1 MSGDTQ
7 TCQIQ
12 LLPLG
17 KTLVLPRGA
26 ALRESLFEY
35 GVEFP
40 CGGRGRCKGCRLRV
54 LAGGIPI
61 TSDDRQR
68 LSPEELEAGWRL
80 ACRAVVANDVTLEI
94 AQWETAILEDQSQ
107 LPFQPRPGL
116 GVAVDLGTTTLAV
129 QLLDLATGNVLA
141 VATAMN
147 GQAVHGADVMSRI
160 HFAVHENGAARL
172 RDLIRRQIGDMIAG
186 LLREAMRE
194 EAVVEVVLVGN
205 TAMHHLFCDRSVLPL
220 AQAPFESDE
229 MEEGRFTGADLGWAV
244 VADAEV
250 RFLPGMGGFVGSDVL
265 AGVLATGLAGTNTLG
280 SLIDLGTNGEIVV
293 TDGARVLCASTA
305 AGPAFE
311 GARISMGMRAS
322 TGAISEVTVKDEALA
337 CRVLGGG
344 EPRGICGSGLVDA
357 VACGLDLGWITPSG
371 RPASG
376 RALPLAGSV
385 QLAPADIRELQ
396 LAKGAITAGLRLMV
410 EQLGSTLD
418 ASERIHLAGAFG
430 NYISRANARRIGL
443 LPFPPERVEPAG
455 NTALLGAKMVL
466 LRTVDFG
473 ACWNDLRPR
482 VEHVP
487 LNEDPRFH
495 EVYVGEMGF
504 PAAD

>member
-1 MSGDTQ
+1 MSGSTV
-7 TCQIQ
+7 Q

-17 KTLVLPRGA
+17 RTLVLPQGA
-26 ALRESLFEY
+26 ALREALFEF

-54 LAGGIPI
+54 LAGDLAI
-61 TSDDRQR
+61 TADDRQR
-68 LSPEELEAGWRL
+68 LSPVELAAGWRL
-80 ACRAVVANDVTLEI
+80 ACQARVSGDLTLEI
-94 AQWETAILEDQSQ
+94 AQWEAAVLGDQSRIT
-107 LPFQPRPGL
+107 FQPRPGL

-147 GQAVHGADVMSRI
+147 AQAVHGADVMSRI
-160 HFAVHENGAARL
+160 HFAVHENGAGRL
-172 RDLIRRQIGDMIAG
+172 HDLIRRQIGGLIAG
-186 LLREAMRE
+186 LRQEAARD
-194 EAVVEVVLVGN
+194 EAIVEVVLVGN
-205 TAMHHLFCDRSVLPL
+205 TAMQLLFCGRDVHPL

-229 MEEGRFTGADLGWAV
+229 LDEACFTGAELGWSVTAEAV
-244 VADAEV
+244 V
-250 RFLPGMGGFVGSDVL
+250 RFLPSLGGFVGSDLL
-265 AGVLATGLAGTNTLG
+265 AGILATGLAEVKSL
-280 SLIDLGTNGEIVV
+280 SALIDLGTNGEIIV
-293 TDGARVLCASTA
+293 TNGGRVLCASTA

-311 GARISMGMRAS
+311 GARISMGMRAA
-322 TGAISEVTVKDEALA
+322 TGAISEVTVREGSLV

-357 VACGLDLGWITPSG
+357 VACGLELGWITSTG

-376 RALPLAGSV
+376 EAVLLAGDV
-385 QLAPADIRELQ
+385 ELAPRDIRELQ

-410 EQLGSTLD
+410 EQLGFTPGAL
-418 ASERIHLAGAFG
+418 ERVHLAGAFG

-443 LPFPPERVEPAG
+443 LPFPPEQIEPAG

-466 LRTVDFG
+466 LRTVDFSTF
-473 ACWNDLRPR
+473 WEELRPR

-495 EVYVGEMGF
+495 EVYVEEMGF
-504 PAAD
+504 PSQRLS

>member
-1 MSGDTQ
+1 M
-7 TCQIQ
+7 
-12 LLPLG
+12 
-17 KTLVLPRGA
+17 
-26 ALRESLFEY
+26 RESLFEF

-54 LAGGIPI
+54 LSGGMPI
-61 TSDDRQR
+61 TADDRQR
-68 LSPEELEAGWRL
+68 LSAVEVEAGWRL
-80 ACRAVVANDVTLEI
+80 ACRAVVTGDVTLEI
-94 AQWETAILEDQSQ
+94 AQWEAWILGDQSQ
-107 LPFQPRPGL
+107 LPFQSRPGL

-147 GQAVHGADVMSRI
+147 SQAVHGADVMSRV
-160 HFAVHENGAARL
+160 HFAVHENGATRL
-172 RDLIRRQIGDMIAG
+172 RDLIRRQIGELIAG
-186 LLREAMRE
+186 LCREAARDE
-194 EAVVEVVLVGN
+194 TIVEVILVGN
-205 TAMHHLFCDRSVLPL
+205 TAMQHFFCGRDVQPL
-220 AQAPFESDE
+220 AQAPFESRE
-229 MEEGRFTGADLGWAV
+229 LGEARFAGAELGWAIA
-244 VADAEV
+244 ADATV
-250 RFLPGMGGFVGSDVL
+250 RFLPSLGGFVGSDLL
-265 AGVLATGLAGTNTLG
+265 AGILATRLAEADSLVA
-280 SLIDLGTNGEIVV
+280 LIDLGTNGEIVV

-311 GARISMGMRAS
+311 GARISMGMRAA
-322 TGAISEVTVKDEALA
+322 TGAISEVTVRDQALV

-376 RALPLAGSV
+376 GPLPLAGPV
-385 QLAPADIRELQ
+385 ELAPRDIRELQ

-410 EQLGSTLD
+410 EQPGFTLD
-418 ASERIHLAGAFG
+418 ALERIHLAGAFG

-443 LPFPPERVEPAG
+443 LPFPQERIQPAG

-473 ACWNDLRPR
+473 AFWDELRPR

-495 EVYVGEMGF
+495 EVYVEEMGF
-504 PAAD
+504 PGGADGDG